1 MRPPGYRWI
10 WDHLPEEQDQVDF
23 VSLKAPSQFGGP
35 GRLVSR
41 WPAFFRLGLL
51 AIRRSSRRQYDLLLA
66 WESKAGFPL
75 AVLRQLTSRHSPPLV
90 ILGFTLPPYATPFLG
105 LIRYSLRAVDHVTVL
120 ARSEIKVYQ
129 GLLGLPPSKISL
141 GSYGIY
147 DMSDEARLSESPR
160 VDGCPYLHAS
170 GRSWRDYGILIQAM
184 AGLDIPVVIHW
195 GRPEFPGPPHT
206 GQRRDQLRHA
216 GAARRGRSWLL
227 L

>member
-1 MRPPGYRWI
+1 M
-10 WDHLPEEQDQVDF
+10 DF

-120 ARSEIKVYQ
+120 ARSEVEVYQ
-129 GLLGLPPSKISL
+129 GLLALPPSKISL
-141 GSYGIY
+141 GWYGIY
-147 DMSDEARLSESPR
+147 DTSDDARLFRKPPCRWLPLSSRQWQVMARLRHPDSGGGWPR
-160 VDGCPYLHAS
+160 YP
-170 GRSWRDYGILIQAM
+170 GRY
-184 AGLDIPVVIHW
+184 PW
-195 GRPEFPGPPHT
+195 GRPQFPGPPHT